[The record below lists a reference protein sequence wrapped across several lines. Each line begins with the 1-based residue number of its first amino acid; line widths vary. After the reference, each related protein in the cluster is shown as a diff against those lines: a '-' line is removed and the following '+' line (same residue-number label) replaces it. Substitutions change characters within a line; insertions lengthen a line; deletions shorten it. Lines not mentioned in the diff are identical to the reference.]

1 MIQIAGDVGIGE
13 GGAGLGADL
22 ALGVAA
28 REVGQDKVLHAGVA
42 GQGGS
47 ATRAP

>member
-22 ALGVAA
+22 AFGVAA
-28 REVGQDKVLHAGVA
+28 REVGQDKDVYKRQMLD
-42 GQGGS
+42 S
-47 ATRAP
+47 